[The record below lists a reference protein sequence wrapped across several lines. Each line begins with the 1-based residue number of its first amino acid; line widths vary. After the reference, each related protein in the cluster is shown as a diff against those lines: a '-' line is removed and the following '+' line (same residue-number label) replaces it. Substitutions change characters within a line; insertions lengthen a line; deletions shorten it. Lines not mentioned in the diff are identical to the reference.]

1 MSEEV
6 RTVEAEGGCVEYNLN
21 RTVSVFY
28 EGQGTGKTSRT
39 ENITSNVLGIL

>member
-1 MSEEV
+1 MSEKV
-6 RTVEAEGGCVEYNLN
+6 RTVEAEGDCVEYNF